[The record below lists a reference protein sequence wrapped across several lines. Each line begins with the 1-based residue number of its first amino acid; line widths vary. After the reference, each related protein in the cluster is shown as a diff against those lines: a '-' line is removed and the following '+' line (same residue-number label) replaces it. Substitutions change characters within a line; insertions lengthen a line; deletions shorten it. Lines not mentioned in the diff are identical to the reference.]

1 MTQVIVWSQSN
12 GNVAVCTPTGELP
25 IEQVLTKD
33 CPAGAFI
40 IDADDLP
47 QEPDFF
53 DAFVIINDNTVTVD
67 LERAKELTRNRLRR
81 ERAPLLEQHD
91 VMYMRALEAGLPTAS
106 IVNEKQRLRDLPSL
120 ADSCTTLDQLRSLRA

>member
-1 MTQVIVWSQSN
+1 MTQVIVFTNSN
-12 GNVAVCTPTGELP
+12 GGVSVCTPSGELP
-25 IEQVLTKD
+25 IEAVLAKD

-40 IDADDLP
+40 INADALP

-53 DAFVIINDNTVTVD
+53 DAFVIINNDTVTVD
-67 LERAKELTRNRLRR
+67 LERAKEVTRARLRR

-91 VMYMRALEAGLPTAS
+91 VLYMRALEAGLPTAS